1 MIIGSITQQPNEKM
15 DYDIDFS
22 EWMPAGDVITLAAV
36 SVLPAGLT
44 ASYAIQSPAVKVWLD
59 GGTAGVTYK
68 VTVLATTN
76 DGRKKEV
83 ELKVKVKDY

>member
-1 MIIGSITQQPNEKM
+1 MIIGSITQQPNDRM

-22 EWMPAGDVITLAAV
+22 EWMPAGDVVLEASV
-36 SVLPAGLT
+36 SVLPTGLT
-44 ASYAIQSPAVKVWLD
+44 AAYAIQNPIVKVWLY

-76 DGRKKEV
+76 DSRKKEV